1 MADRDRLTSLILEHW
16 TRYRPSML
24 QELRRENR
32 LEMALHETAEQMS
45 DLFYELVSL
54 KKMEPVQAWEI
65 AIREM
70 LLPEEPSPTSSPKSL
85 PPVTSG

>member
-24 QELRRENR
+24 QELHRENR

-45 DLFYELVSL
+45 DLLYDLVSV
-54 KKMEPVQAWEI
+54 KKMEYIQAWEI

-70 LLPEEPSPTSSPKSL
+70 LLPEEFSPTSSPNPR
-85 PPVTSG
+85 PPATSG